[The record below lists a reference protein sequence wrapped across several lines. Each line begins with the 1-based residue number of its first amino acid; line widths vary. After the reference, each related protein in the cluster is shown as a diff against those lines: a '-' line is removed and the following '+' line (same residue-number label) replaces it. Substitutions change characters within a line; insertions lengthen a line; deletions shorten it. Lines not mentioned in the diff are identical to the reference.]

1 MTRQGSGELRRL
13 ARGLLAAGVG
23 GLFLALS
30 GAFGTLEAPL
40 WRRLAYW
47 LPVMLAGGLWGH
59 LTSIL
64 IRRFV
69 ELDDRPWAH
78 VGLLTALISG
88 PVTLFVWLVT
98 GPVFGDGVYPLRTLP
113 LMFLPVVTITGVMSL
128 ANVFLT
134 RQLVETHAAP
144 PDAAPA
150 RFLDRLPARLKG
162 ASLRA
167 VEAEDHY
174 LRVHTDRGS
183 DLILFRLSDALIELE
198 GLEGAQVHRSWWVA
212 RDAIRDIARGDG
224 RAVLTLDGGL
234 TVPVS
239 RRHARALRAAGW
251 W

>member
-1 MTRQGSGELRRL
+1 MV
-13 ARGLLAAGVG
+13 RGLLAAGVG

-59 LTSIL
+59 MTSL
-64 IRRFV
+64 LLRRFV
-69 ELDDRPWAH
+69 ALDDRPWLH
-78 VGLLTALISG
+78 VALLTGLISG

-98 GPVFGDGVYPLRTLP
+98 GPAFGAGVYPIRTLP
-113 LMFLPVVTITGVMSL
+113 LMLAPVAAVTGVMSL
-128 ANVFLT
+128 ANVFLA
-134 RQLVETHAAP
+134 RQLIETHAAP
-144 PDAAPA
+144 PEAAPA
-150 RFLDRLPARLKG
+150 RFLDRLPTKFKG
-162 ASLRA
+162 ASLWA

-174 LRVHTDRGS
+174 LRLHTDRGS
-183 DLILFRLSDALIELE
+183 DLILFRLSDALVELD

-212 RDAIRDIARGDG
+212 RDAIRDVARGDG
-224 RAVLTLDGGL
+224 RAVLTLEGGL

-239 RRHARALRAAGW
+239 RRHARALRSAGW